1 MGPQLPSRPTW
12 YPSLFSTSHGL
23 WKPRSSK
30 AIHFQFLYVRARMDR
45 DRSPPGSV
53 SSQLC
58 NKGIMRASRVSLHGR
73 KRGWRQQLAADVL
86 DELAILLRL
95 GDHCGPL
102 GIGEKSAPALLPRG
116 HAVAGEHVG
125 DLLAALAD
133 QRGPK
138 PGLADAVL
146 LPDPQR
152 LVLEP
157 RQQRRLAPGH
167 AAVDPQFVDHGPSPR
182 TVWTDSS
189 GSLSALIGAASD
201 QRRFDGDVPVR
212 CSRIGTHLVG
222 RLDKALRRRALHPR
236 QAHVEASRQAEG
248 APFGTEIDL
257 GVDRVIGRQRDLH
270 VARGEL
276 HRRLEARGP
285 AGREELLRVGAGA
298 RAAGARQPD
307 LEAAVGTARHAGTP
321 ACAMGLRGVQHFLES
336 VHNVLLHEEPRRL
349 VALRSSVAIGELA
362 WLGTEMLCGG
372 PK

>member
-95 GDHCGPL
+95 GDHRDPFGV
-102 GIGEKSAPALLPRG
+102 GVKSAPALLALG
-116 HAVAGEHVG
+116 HAVPSEHVD

-146 LPDPQR
+146 LPNPQR

-157 RQQRRLAPGH
+157 RQQRRLAPRH

-182 TVWTDSS
+182 TVWMDI
-189 GSLSALIGAASD
+189 GRSLSLIGAASD

-212 CSRIGTHLVG
+212 CPRIGT
-222 RLDKALRRRALHPR
+222 
-236 QAHVEASRQAEG
+236 
-248 APFGTEIDL
+248 
-257 GVDRVIGRQRDLH
+257 
-270 VARGEL
+270 
-276 HRRLEARGP
+276 
-285 AGREELLRVGAGA
+285 
-298 RAAGARQPD
+298 
-307 LEAAVGTARHAGTP
+307 
-321 ACAMGLRGVQHFLES
+321 
-336 VHNVLLHEEPRRL
+336 
-349 VALRSSVAIGELA
+349 
-362 WLGTEMLCGG
+362 
-372 PK
+372 